1 MALKDAFKFQIY
13 IGSKFH
19 QNSISPEVIQ
29 SNDVTNS
36 DDEKLYKK
44 NGKRDATSF
53 ESVSYWKV
61 TAAITCEPPSKR
73 RFQMIASQSTYSILF
88 VTECL
93 GFVDNIF
100 PQPNALIMMLYYNAM
115 AAEKTSKTNYYFIAA
130 IKFHSNF
137 FCNTQNSCNELR
149 YLNAVF
155 TIRSQKI
162 STFHPI

>member
-53 ESVSYWKV
+53 ESVSY
-61 TAAITCEPPSKR
+61 
-73 RFQMIASQSTYSILF
+73 
-88 VTECL
+88 
-93 GFVDNIF
+93 
-100 PQPNALIMMLYYNAM
+100 
-115 AAEKTSKTNYYFIAA
+115 
-130 IKFHSNF
+130 
-137 FCNTQNSCNELR
+137 
-149 YLNAVF
+149 
-155 TIRSQKI
+155 
-162 STFHPI
+162 